1 MHHEA
6 QVFFSFWDGR
16 GVLKIFYI
24 SMFPMSFHQMYI
36 KLSIMCS
43 HEVLNVVT
51 PHS

>member
-6 QVFFSFWDGR
+6 QVPFPFGMEG

-24 SMFPMSFHQMYI
+24 SMFPMSFHQVYI

-43 HEVLNVVT
+43 H
-51 PHS
+51 